1 MEYIRLAGGG
11 MILASSLWTGL
22 HAALR
27 LRRTHEELRD
37 LTAALELMRGEIRF
51 SAPPFVPLC
60 RRAGQGRC
68 PSVQAF
74 FSALQREAA
83 KPELIPAGMTRRACA
98 AAGIRLPESAMK
110 ALERLFDGFGRCDRE
125 GQQRQIQL
133 ASDELFRLSEELAA
147 QMEGRCRSYQLLGLT
162 VGAAMLVLVI

>member
-1 MEYIRLAGGG
+1 MDYIRLAGSG
-11 MILASSLWTGL
+11 MILLSSVWTGL

-51 SAPPFVPLC
+51 AATPFAPLC

-68 PSVQAF
+68 ASVQAF
-74 FSALQREAA
+74 FSALRQEAE
-83 KPELIPAGMTRRACA
+83 KPEPIPAGMTRRACA
-98 AAGIRLPESAMK
+98 EAGILLPESAMTV
-110 ALERLFDGFGRCDRE
+110 LERLFDGFGRCDRD
-125 GQQRQIQL
+125 GQLRQIQL
-133 ASDELFRLSEELAA
+133 ASGELFRLSEELAA
-147 QMEGRCRSYQLLGLT
+147 QMDGRCRTYKLLGLT